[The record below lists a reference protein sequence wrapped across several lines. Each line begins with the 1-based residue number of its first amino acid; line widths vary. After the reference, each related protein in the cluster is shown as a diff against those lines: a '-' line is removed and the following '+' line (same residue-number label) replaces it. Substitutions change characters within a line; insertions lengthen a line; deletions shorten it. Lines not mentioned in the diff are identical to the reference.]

1 MCLLNKNKDFG
12 CETVCAMC
20 KTLSK
25 KKTCVLF
32 FFYRGHFSS
41 SIQFR

>member
-1 MCLLNKNKDFG
+1 MCLLNKNKDLDVKLYAQ
-12 CETVCAMC
+12 CVKLC
-20 KTLSK
+20 L

>member
-1 MCLLNKNKDFG
+1 MRLLNKNKDLG
-12 CETVCAMC
+12 CESVCAMC
-20 KTLSK
+20 KTNSY
-25 KKTCVLF
+25 VMF